1 MRSNALATVG
11 NYALTKL
18 PYGNF
23 LDGQGKGQTFL

>member
-1 MRSNALATVG
+1 MRSNALDAVG

-23 LDGQGKGQTFL
+23 LDGQEKEQTFL